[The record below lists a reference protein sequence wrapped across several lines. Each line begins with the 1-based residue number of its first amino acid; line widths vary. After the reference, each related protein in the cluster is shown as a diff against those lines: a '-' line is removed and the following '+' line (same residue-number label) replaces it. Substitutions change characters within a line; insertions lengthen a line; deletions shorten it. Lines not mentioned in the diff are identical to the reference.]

1 MIVLNGHWLV
11 KVILTHRPANRT
23 AAGLVADRYNCDNR
37 PSGSLASLIWGFILH
52 PVSHQHHTTYVH
64 DDTACEEC
72 DLLIPATPLAVGEA
86 SHCPRCGHT
95 LSQHLP
101 QQELRPIS
109 YGFAALIMFVLS
121 NSFTFMSFSAKGIGQ
136 EMTFLQCISTLVDE
150 GYLFL
155 SAVLSITLI
164 GLPLVYIGSI
174 MLVLWR
180 LDKNLHSHALRSLG
194 RLLCRIK
201 PWLMV
206 DVFLV
211 GVLIS
216 LVKLM
221 GMADIQMGL
230 SFWAF
235 VGYTILLIKTI
246 SSLDRMWL
254 WQRLFGPTE
263 QRELDPE
270 AGAIAS
276 GLVGCHICG
285 ALSEAGSHSCQR
297 CGGKLHARKP
307 GGLNRT
313 WALLI
318 TSAILYIPANV
329 YPIMDTV
336 FLGDDS
342 PSTILG
348 GVVLLWA
355 MGSYP
360 IAAVI
365 FFASVVVP
373 LVKILALFWLCYMV
387 QSGHAESPLGKLK
400 LYRMTE
406 FVGRWSMIDVFVVA
420 ILAGLIRLDN
430 LMTIYPGP
438 AAVAFAGV
446 VLITMVAAMSF
457 DSRLIWDLQ
466 QGERERE

>member
-1 MIVLNGHWLV
+1 M
-11 KVILTHRPANRT
+11 
-23 AAGLVADRYNCDNR
+23 
-37 PSGSLASLIWGFILH
+37 
-52 PVSHQHHTTYVH
+52 
-64 DDTACEEC
+64 
-72 DLLIPATPLAVGEA
+72 PATTLAVGEA
-86 SHCPRCGHT
+86 SSCPRCGHT
-95 LSQHLP
+95 LSRHLP
-101 QQELRPIS
+101 EQERRPIA
-109 YGFAALIMFVLS
+109 YGFAAIIMFVLS
-121 NSFTFMSFSAKGIGQ
+121 NAFTFMSFSAKGVGQ
-136 EMTFLQCISTLVDE
+136 EMTFLQCITTLVDQ

-155 SAVLSITLI
+155 GAVLSLTLI
-164 GLPLVYIGSI
+164 GLPLVYMGSI

-180 LDKNLHSHALRSLG
+180 VDKDLHSNALRSLG

-206 DVFLV
+206 DVFLI

-221 GMADIQMGL
+221 GMADIKMGL

-235 VGYTILLIKTI
+235 VGYTLLLIKMS

-254 WQRLFGPTE
+254 WQRLFGPSEPHGVTV
-263 QRELDPE
+263 DDDE
-270 AGAIAS
+270 ASAMSA

-285 ALSEAGSHSCQR
+285 ALSEAGADSCKR
-297 CGGKLHARKP
+297 CGEHLHSRKP

-313 WALLI
+313 WALLF
-318 TSAILYIPANV
+318 TSIILYVPANL

-348 GVVLLWA
+348 GVLVLWA

-373 LVKILALFWLCYMV
+373 LVKILALLWLCYMV
-387 QSGHAESPLGKLK
+387 QRGQGTSPLGKLK

-446 VLITMVAAMSF
+446 VLVTMVAAMSF

>member
-1 MIVLNGHWLV
+1 MHSVSNQHLPTY
-11 KVILTHRPANRT
+11 THDA
-23 AAGLVADRYNCDNR
+23 
-37 PSGSLASLIWGFILH
+37 
-52 PVSHQHHTTYVH
+52 
-64 DDTACEEC
+64 TACEEC
-72 DLLIPATPLAVGEA
+72 DLLVPAAALAVGET
-86 SHCPRCGHT
+86 SSCPRCGHT
-95 LSQHLP
+95 LSRHLP
-101 QQELRPIS
+101 EQERRPIA
-109 YGFAALIMFVLS
+109 YGFAAIIMFVLS
-121 NSFTFMSFSAKGIGQ
+121 NAFTFMSFSAKGVGQ
-136 EMTFLQCISTLVDE
+136 EMTFLQCITTLVDQ

-155 SAVLSITLI
+155 GAVLSLTLI

-180 LDKNLHSHALRSLG
+180 VDKDLHSNALRSLG

-206 DVFLV
+206 DVFLI

-221 GMADIQMGL
+221 GMADIKMGL

-235 VGYTILLIKTI
+235 VGYTVLLIKMI

-263 QRELDPE
+263 ARELDADAE
-270 AGAIAS
+270 AAAMAS

-285 ALSEAGSHSCQR
+285 ALSEAGEHSCPR
-297 CGGKLHARKP
+297 CGGKLHSRKP

-313 WALLI
+313 WALLF
-318 TSAILYIPANV
+318 TSVILYVPANL

-365 FFASVVVP
+365 FIASVVVP
-373 LVKILALFWLCYMV
+373 LVKILALLWLCYMV
-387 QSGHAESPLGKLK
+387 QRGHGASPLGKLK

>member
-1 MIVLNGHWLV
+1 M
-11 KVILTHRPANRT
+11 
-23 AAGLVADRYNCDNR
+23 
-37 PSGSLASLIWGFILH
+37 
-52 PVSHQHHTTYVH
+52 
-64 DDTACEEC
+64 
-72 DLLIPATPLAVGEA
+72 PATPLAVGET
-86 SHCPRCGHT
+86 SSCPRCGHV
-95 LSQHLP
+95 LSRHLP
-101 QQELRPIS
+101 QQERRPLA
-109 YGFAALIMFVLS
+109 YGFAALIMFALS
-121 NSFTFMSFSAKGIGQ
+121 NVFTFMSFSSHGVGQ
-136 EMTFLQCISTLVDE
+136 EMTFLQCITTLVE
-150 GYLFL
+150 QGYLFL
-155 SAVLSITLI
+155 GAVLSLTLI
-164 GLPLVYIGSI
+164 GLPLVYVGSI

-180 LDKNLHSHALRSLG
+180 LDKEMHSRALRSLG
-194 RLLCRIK
+194 RLLCRIR

-206 DVFLV
+206 DVFLI

-221 GMADIQMGL
+221 GMADIKMGL

-235 VGYTILLIKTI
+235 VGYTVLLIKMMA
-246 SSLDRMWL
+246 SLDRMWL

-263 QRELDPE
+263 ARELDPE
-270 AGAIAS
+270 AGAMES

-285 ALSEAGSHSCQR
+285 ALSEAGTDRCPR
-297 CGGKLHARKP
+297 CGDHLHARKP

-318 TSAILYIPANV
+318 TSVILYIPANL

-355 MGSYP
+355 LGSYP

-365 FFASVVVP
+365 FFASVVIP
-373 LVKILALFWLCYMV
+373 LVKILALLWLCYVV
-387 QSGHAESPLGKLK
+387 QRGQGASPLRKLK

>member
-1 MIVLNGHWLV
+1 MGTGLSKSFSLP
-11 KVILTHRPANRT
+11 PAI
-23 AAGLVADRYNCDNR
+23 A
-37 PSGSLASLIWGFILH
+37 PSGGWSLTSTTAIIASSGSTTGLIWGFILH
-52 PVSHQHHTTYVH
+52 PASHQHHTTYVH
-64 DDTACEEC
+64 DATACEEC
-72 DLLIPATPLAVGEA
+72 DLLIPATPLEVGQA
-86 SHCPRCGHT
+86 SCCPRCGHT
-95 LSQHLP
+95 LSRHLP
-101 QQELRPIS
+101 QQELRPIA
-109 YGFAALIMFVLS
+109 YGFAALIMFVLA
-121 NSFTFMSFSAKGIGQ
+121 NAFTFMSFSAKGIGQ
-136 EMTFLQCISTLVDE
+136 EMTFLQSITTLVDE

-155 SAVLSITLI
+155 GAVLSLTLI
-164 GLPLVYIGSI
+164 GLPLVYMGSI

-180 LDKNLHSHALRSLG
+180 VDKDLHSNALRSLG

-221 GMADIQMGL
+221 GMADIKMGL

-235 VGYTILLIKTI
+235 VGYTVLLIKMI
-246 SSLDRMWL
+246 SSLDQMWL
-254 WQRLFGPTE
+254 WQRLFGPTAP
-263 QRELDPE
+263 REIDPE
-270 AGAIAS
+270 AGALES

-285 ALSEAGSHSCQR
+285 ALSEVDSHSCSR
-297 CGGKLHARKP
+297 CGGHLHARKP

-313 WALLI
+313 WALLF
-318 TSAILYIPANV
+318 TSAILYVPANL

-387 QSGHAESPLGKLK
+387 QRGNVTSPLGKLK

>member
-1 MIVLNGHWLV
+1 MLV
-11 KVILTHRPANRT
+11 
-23 AAGLVADRYNCDNR
+23 
-37 PSGSLASLIWGFILH
+37 
-52 PVSHQHHTTYVH
+52 
-64 DDTACEEC
+64 
-72 DLLIPATPLAVGEA
+72 PATTLAVGEA
-86 SHCPRCGHT
+86 SSCPRCGHT
-95 LSQHLP
+95 LSRHLP
-101 QQELRPIS
+101 EQERRPIA
-109 YGFAALIMFVLS
+109 YGFAAIIMFVLS
-121 NSFTFMSFSAKGIGQ
+121 NAFTFMSFSAKGVGQ
-136 EMTFLQCISTLVDE
+136 EMTFLQCITTLVDQ

-155 SAVLSITLI
+155 GAVLSLTLI

-180 LDKNLHSHALRSLG
+180 VDKDLHSNALRSLG

-206 DVFLV
+206 DVFLI

-221 GMADIQMGL
+221 GMADIKMGL

-235 VGYTILLIKTI
+235 VGYTVLLIKMI

-254 WQRLFGPTE
+254 WQRLFGPS
-263 QRELDPE
+263 ELHGLTVEDDE
-270 AGAIAS
+270 ASAMSA

-285 ALSEAGSHSCQR
+285 ALSEAGADSCKR
-297 CGGKLHARKP
+297 CGEHLHSRKP

-313 WALLI
+313 WALLF
-318 TSAILYIPANV
+318 TSIILYVPANL

-348 GVVLLWA
+348 GVLVLWA

-373 LVKILALFWLCYMV
+373 LVKILALLWLCYMV
-387 QSGHAESPLGKLK
+387 QRGQGTSPLGKLK

-446 VLITMVAAMSF
+446 VLVTMVAAMSF

>member
-1 MIVLNGHWLV
+1 MFLSSR
-11 KVILTHRPANRT
+11 KLTYT
-23 AAGLVADRYNCDNR
+23 
-37 PSGSLASLIWGFILH
+37 
-52 PVSHQHHTTYVH
+52 H
-64 DDTACEEC
+64 DATACEEC
-72 DLLIPATPLAVGEA
+72 DLLVPATQLAVGEA
-86 SHCPRCGHT
+86 SNCNRCGHV
-95 LSQHLP
+95 LSRHLP
-101 QQELRPIS
+101 EQEHRPIA
-109 YGFAALIMFVLS
+109 YGFAAIIMFVLS
-121 NSFTFMSFSAKGIGQ
+121 NTFTFMSFSAKGIGQ
-136 EMTFLQCISTLVDE
+136 EMTFFQCITTLVE
-150 GYLFL
+150 QGYLFL
-155 SAVLSITLI
+155 SAVLSLTLI
-164 GLPLVYIGSI
+164 GLPLVYIGST

-180 LDKNLHSHALRSLG
+180 LDTNMHSNALRSLS

-206 DVFLV
+206 DVFLI

-221 GMADIQMGL
+221 SMADIKMGL

-235 VGYTILLIKTI
+235 VGYTLLLIKMI
-246 SSLDRMWL
+246 SSIDQMWL
-254 WQRLFGPTE
+254 WQRLFGPTAA
-263 QRELDPE
+263 REVDLE
-270 AGAIAS
+270 SSALKAQ
-276 GLVGCHICG
+276 LVGCHICG
-285 ALSEAGSHSCQR
+285 ALNERDVHKCTR
-297 CGGKLHARKP
+297 CGDHLHSRKP
-307 GGLNRT
+307 SGLNHT
-313 WALLI
+313 WALLV
-318 TSAILYIPANV
+318 TSVILYIPANV

-342 PSTILG
+342 PSTIMG

-373 LVKILALFWLCYMV
+373 IVKILALLWLCYML
-387 QSGHAESPLGKLK
+387 QRGEGSAPLRKLK

-406 FVGRWSMIDVFVVA
+406 FLGRWSMIDVFVVA

>member
-1 MIVLNGHWLV
+1 MH
-11 KVILTHRPANRT
+11 PA
-23 AAGLVADRYNCDNR
+23 
-37 PSGSLASLIWGFILH
+37 SH
-52 PVSHQHHTTYVH
+52 PHNTTYVH
-64 DDTACEEC
+64 DATACEEC
-72 DLLIPATPLAVGEA
+72 DLLIPATPLKVGQA
-86 SHCPRCGHT
+86 SSCPRCGHT
-95 LSQHLP
+95 LSRHLP
-101 QQELRPIS
+101 QQELRPIA
-109 YGFAALIMFVLS
+109 YGLAALIMFVLA
-121 NSFTFMSFSAKGIGQ
+121 NCFTFMSFSANGIGQ
-136 EMTFLQCISTLVDE
+136 NMTFIQSITTLVDE

-155 SAVLSITLI
+155 GAILSLTLI
-164 GLPLVYIGSI
+164 GLPLVYMGSI

-180 LDKNLHSHALRSLG
+180 LDKDLHSKALRSLG

-221 GMADIQMGL
+221 GMADITMGL

-235 VGYTILLIKTI
+235 VGYTILLIKMI
-246 SSLDRMWL
+246 SSLDQMWL
-254 WQRLFGPTE
+254 WQRLFGPSAAHE
-263 QRELDPE
+263 VDPE
-270 AGAIAS
+270 ASALAS
-276 GLVGCHICG
+276 GLLGCHICG
-285 ALSEAGSHSCQR
+285 ALNEAGCHCCSR
-297 CGGKLHARKP
+297 CGGQLHARKP

-313 WALLI
+313 WALLL
-318 TSAILYIPANV
+318 TSAILYLPANL

-336 FLGDDS
+336 MLGDS
-342 PSTILG
+342 TPSTILG
-348 GVVLLWA
+348 GVVLLWSL
-355 MGSYP
+355 GSYP

-365 FFASVVVP
+365 FFASVVLP
-373 LVKILALFWLCYMV
+373 LVKILTLFWLCFMV
-387 QSGHAESPLGKLK
+387 QSGRSDAPLGKLK

>member
-1 MIVLNGHWLV
+1 M
-11 KVILTHRPANRT
+11 
-23 AAGLVADRYNCDNR
+23 
-37 PSGSLASLIWGFILH
+37 H
-52 PVSHQHHTTYVH
+52 PVSHQHQPTYTH
-64 DDTACEEC
+64 DATACEEC
-72 DLLIPATPLAVGEA
+72 DLLVPATTLAVGEA
-86 SHCPRCGHT
+86 SSCPRCGHT
-95 LSQHLP
+95 LSRHLP
-101 QQELRPIS
+101 EQERRPIA
-109 YGFAALIMFVLS
+109 YGFAAIIMFVLS
-121 NSFTFMSFSAKGIGQ
+121 NAFTFMSFSAKGVGQ
-136 EMTFLQCISTLVDE
+136 EMTFLQCITTLVDQ

-155 SAVLSITLI
+155 GAVLSLTLI
-164 GLPLVYIGSI
+164 GLPLVYMGSI

-180 LDKNLHSHALRSLG
+180 VDKDLHSNALRSLG

-206 DVFLV
+206 DVFLI

-221 GMADIQMGL
+221 GMADIKMGL

-235 VGYTILLIKTI
+235 VGYTLLLIKMI

-254 WQRLFGPTE
+254 WQRLFGPS
-263 QRELDPE
+263 ELHGVTVDDDE
-270 AGAIAS
+270 ASAKSA

-285 ALSEAGSHSCQR
+285 ALSEAGTDSCKR
-297 CGGKLHARKP
+297 CGEHLHSRKP

-313 WALLI
+313 WALLF
-318 TSAILYIPANV
+318 TSIILYVPANL

-348 GVVLLWA
+348 GVLVLWA

-373 LVKILALFWLCYMV
+373 LVKILALLWLCYMV
-387 QSGHAESPLGKLK
+387 QRGQGTSPLGKLK

-446 VLITMVAAMSF
+446 VLVTMVAAMSF

>member
-1 MIVLNGHWLV
+1 MH
-11 KVILTHRPANRT
+11 PA
-23 AAGLVADRYNCDNR
+23 
-37 PSGSLASLIWGFILH
+37 SH
-52 PVSHQHHTTYVH
+52 PPRTYVH
-64 DDTACEEC
+64 DATACEEC
-72 DLLIPATPLAVGEA
+72 DLLIPATPLAVGQA
-86 SHCPRCGHT
+86 SCCPRCGHT
-95 LSQHLP
+95 LSRYLP
-101 QQELRPIS
+101 DQELRPIA
-109 YGFAALIMFVLS
+109 YGFAALIMFVLA
-121 NSFTFMSFSAKGIGQ
+121 NAFTFMSFSSKGIGQ
-136 EMTFLQCISTLVDE
+136 EMTFIQCISTLVDE

-155 SAVLSITLI
+155 GAVLSLTLI
-164 GLPLVYIGSI
+164 GLPLIYIGSI

-180 LDKNLHSHALRSLG
+180 VDKDLHSKALRSLG
-194 RLLCRIK
+194 RLLCQIK

-221 GMADIQMGL
+221 GMADIKMGL

-235 VGYTILLIKTI
+235 VGYTVLLVKMI
-246 SSLDRMWL
+246 SSLDTMWL
-254 WQRLFGPTE
+254 WQRLLGPTDACGVDE
-263 QRELDPE
+263 TTDASAME
-270 AGAIAS
+270 S
-276 GLVGCHICG
+276 GLTGCHICG
-285 ALSEAGSHSCQR
+285 ALSKAGSHRCGR
-297 CGGKLHARKP
+297 CGGHLHDRKP

-318 TSAILYIPANV
+318 TSSILYIPANL

-336 FLGDDS
+336 FLGDDT

-373 LVKILALFWLCYMV
+373 LVKILALFWLCYAV
-387 QSGHAESPLGKLK
+387 QNGHAASPLRKLK

>member
-1 MIVLNGHWLV
+1 M
-11 KVILTHRPANRT
+11 
-23 AAGLVADRYNCDNR
+23 
-37 PSGSLASLIWGFILH
+37 
-52 PVSHQHHTTYVH
+52 
-64 DDTACEEC
+64 
-72 DLLIPATPLAVGEA
+72 PATTLAVGEA
-86 SHCPRCGHT
+86 SCCPRCGHT
-95 LSQHLP
+95 LSRHLP
-101 QQELRPIS
+101 EQERRPIA
-109 YGFAALIMFVLS
+109 YGFAAIIMFVLS
-121 NSFTFMSFSAKGIGQ
+121 NAFTFMSFSAKGVGQ
-136 EMTFLQCISTLVDE
+136 EMTFLQCITTLVDQ

-155 SAVLSITLI
+155 GAVLSLTLI
-164 GLPLVYIGSI
+164 GLPLVYMGSI

-180 LDKNLHSHALRSLG
+180 VDKDLHSNALRSLG

-206 DVFLV
+206 DVFLI

-221 GMADIQMGL
+221 GMADIKMGL

-235 VGYTILLIKTI
+235 VGYTLLLIKMI

-254 WQRLFGPTE
+254 WQRLFGPSEPHGVTV
-263 QRELDPE
+263 DDDE
-270 AGAIAS
+270 ASAMSA

-285 ALSEAGSHSCQR
+285 ALSEAGADSCKR
-297 CGGKLHARKP
+297 CGEHLHSRKP

-313 WALLI
+313 WALLF
-318 TSAILYIPANV
+318 TSIILYVPANL

-348 GVVLLWA
+348 GVLVLWA

-373 LVKILALFWLCYMV
+373 LVKILALLWLCYMV
-387 QSGHAESPLGKLK
+387 QRGQGTSPLGKLK

-446 VLITMVAAMSF
+446 VLVTMVAAMSF

>member
-1 MIVLNGHWLV
+1 MVSGGGCNNWRLW
-11 KVILTHRPANRT
+11 PF
-23 AAGLVADRYNCDNR
+23 AASCWGL
-37 PSGSLASLIWGFILH
+37 ILH
-52 PVSHQHHTTYVH
+52 PVSHQHPITYTH
-64 DDTACEEC
+64 DATACEEC
-72 DLLIPATPLAVGEA
+72 DLLVPATALAVGET
-86 SHCPRCGHT
+86 SSCPRCGHT
-95 LSQHLP
+95 LSAHLP
-101 QQELRPIS
+101 QQERRPIA

-121 NSFTFMSFSAKGIGQ
+121 NAFTFMSFSAKGVGQ
-136 EMTFLQCISTLVDE
+136 EMTFLQCITTLVDQ

-155 SAVLSITLI
+155 GAVLSLTLI

-180 LDKNLHSHALRSLG
+180 LDKDLHSNALRSLG

-206 DVFLV
+206 DVFLI

-221 GMADIQMGL
+221 GMADVKMGL

-235 VGYTILLIKTI
+235 VGYTVLLIKMI

-263 QRELDPE
+263 VRELDPE
-270 AGAIAS
+270 ASALAC

-285 ALSEAGSHSCQR
+285 ALNDGDAHSCSR
-297 CGGKLHARKP
+297 CGDHLHHRKP

-318 TSAILYIPANV
+318 TSVILYIPANL

-342 PSTILG
+342 PSTIMG

-373 LVKILALFWLCYMV
+373 LVKILALLWLCYMV
-387 QSGHAESPLGKLK
+387 QRGRVGSPLGKLK

-438 AAVAFAGV
+438 AAIAFAGV

>member
-1 MIVLNGHWLV
+1 M
-11 KVILTHRPANRT
+11 
-23 AAGLVADRYNCDNR
+23 
-37 PSGSLASLIWGFILH
+37 H
-52 PVSHQHHTTYVH
+52 PVSHQHQPTYTH
-64 DDTACEEC
+64 DATACEEC
-72 DLLIPATPLAVGEA
+72 DLLVPATTLAVGEA
-86 SHCPRCGHT
+86 SSCPRCGHT
-95 LSQHLP
+95 LSRHLP
-101 QQELRPIS
+101 EQERRPIA
-109 YGFAALIMFVLS
+109 YGFAAIIMFVLS
-121 NSFTFMSFSAKGIGQ
+121 NSFTFMSFSAKGVGQ
-136 EMTFLQCISTLVDE
+136 EMTFLQCITTLVDQ

-155 SAVLSITLI
+155 GAVLSLTLI

-180 LDKNLHSHALRSLG
+180 VDKDLHSNALRSLG

-206 DVFLV
+206 DVFLI

-221 GMADIQMGL
+221 GMADIKMGL

-235 VGYTILLIKTI
+235 VGYTVLLIKMI

-254 WQRLFGPTE
+254 WQRLFGPS
-263 QRELDPE
+263 ELHGLTVEDDE
-270 AGAIAS
+270 ASAMTS

-285 ALSEAGSHSCQR
+285 ALSEAGADSCKR
-297 CGGKLHARKP
+297 CGDHLHSRKP
-307 GGLNRT
+307 GGLSRT
-313 WALLI
+313 WALLF
-318 TSAILYIPANV
+318 TSVILYIPANL

-373 LVKILALFWLCYMV
+373 LVKILALLWLCYMV
-387 QSGHAESPLGKLK
+387 QRGQGASPLGKLK

>member
-1 MIVLNGHWLV
+1 M
-11 KVILTHRPANRT
+11 
-23 AAGLVADRYNCDNR
+23 
-37 PSGSLASLIWGFILH
+37 
-52 PVSHQHHTTYVH
+52 
-64 DDTACEEC
+64 
-72 DLLIPATPLAVGEA
+72 PATTLAVGEA
-86 SHCPRCGHT
+86 SSCPRCGHT
-95 LSQHLP
+95 LSRHLP
-101 QQELRPIS
+101 EQERRPIA
-109 YGFAALIMFVLS
+109 YGFAAIIMFALS
-121 NSFTFMSFSAKGIGQ
+121 NAFTFMSFSAKGVGQ
-136 EMTFLQCISTLVDE
+136 EMTFLQCITTLVDQ

-155 SAVLSITLI
+155 GAVLSLTLI
-164 GLPLVYIGSI
+164 GLPLVYMGSI

-180 LDKNLHSHALRSLG
+180 VDKDLHSNALRSLG

-206 DVFLV
+206 DVFLI

-221 GMADIQMGL
+221 GMADIKMGL

-235 VGYTILLIKTI
+235 VGYTLLLIKMI

-254 WQRLFGPTE
+254 WQRLFGPS
-263 QRELDPE
+263 ELHGVTVDDDE
-270 AGAIAS
+270 ASAKSA

-285 ALSEAGSHSCQR
+285 ALSEAGAHSCKR
-297 CGGKLHARKP
+297 CGEHLHSRKP

-313 WALLI
+313 WALLF
-318 TSAILYIPANV
+318 TSIILYVPANL

-348 GVVLLWA
+348 GVLVLWA

-373 LVKILALFWLCYMV
+373 LVKILALLWLCYMV
-387 QSGHAESPLGKLK
+387 QRGQGTSPLGKLK

-446 VLITMVAAMSF
+446 VLVTMVAAMSF